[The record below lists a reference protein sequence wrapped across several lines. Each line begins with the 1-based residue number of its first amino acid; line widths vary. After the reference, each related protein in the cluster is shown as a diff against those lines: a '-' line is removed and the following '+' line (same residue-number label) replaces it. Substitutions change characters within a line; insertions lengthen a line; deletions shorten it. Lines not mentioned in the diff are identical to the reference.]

1 MADIELQNRFAEAN
15 EKVEKTNKHWTDI
28 EEAPDP
34 GLELEISSDITE
46 FEKDDATIQS
56 ENNKSEYDQPN
67 ENELGCIIWKC
78 NDDDM
83 L

>member
-46 FEKDDATIQS
+46 FEKDDATI
-56 ENNKSEYDQPN
+56 
-67 ENELGCIIWKC
+67 
-78 NDDDM
+78 
-83 L
+83 